1 MIDREYTMSEQ
12 LFMARQPILDADK
25 ETIGYE
31 LFFRGEEGSTLIDTP
46 RSATSSV
53 LVNLLNQVGLHK
65 GVGDSK
71 AFININAD
79 IILTDIIYTLPRD
92 VFVFELN
99 EHIVITFQLIS
110 AITKLHASGY
120 EFALDNVS
128 LDEEYLA
135 NFGRIFAYVT
145 YAKFDTT
152 MTDIERLES
161 EIDTFR
167 QFQLIAQKVEFH
179 EVFETYRELGF
190 TLFQGHFFARPHL
203 IQQNRIDP
211 KHLGV
216 IRLFNMLQRETPL
229 DEIANV
235 FQNHNELSMQL
246 LQYANSTGILRHK
259 DTSSIR
265 EVIEIMGQ
273 YRLTQWLLMIIYSKS
288 GKYIK
293 HEKSIHSITIQR
305 RIDLML
311 DLLELIDPNRYQEL
325 EEQVRFLAFMSLL
338 EATFNVPLASVLENF
353 QVSATLKEALL
364 SNTGVLGRLFALAL
378 SIERADYAAT
388 QVLLRTFMLT
398 SDDVLNIIE
407 KHLYQ

>member
-1 MIDREYTMSEQ
+1 MSEQ
-12 LFMARQPILDADK
+12 LFMARQPILDIEK
-25 ETIGYE
+25 ETVGYE
-31 LFFRGEEGSTLIDTP
+31 LFFRAEEGSTHIDNP
-46 RSATSSV
+46 RYATSSV
-53 LVNLLNQVGLHK
+53 LVNLLNQIGIHK

-71 AFININAD
+71 AFINISAD
-79 IILTDIIYTLPRD
+79 IILTDILYTLPNEI
-92 VFVFELN
+92 FVFELN
-99 EHIVITFQLIS
+99 EHTVITFQLVS
-110 AITKLHASGY
+110 AIAKLHASGY

-135 NFGRIFAYVT
+135 NFARIFPYIS

-152 MTDIERLES
+152 MTDIERLEANI
-161 EIDTFR
+161 ETYKKFY
-167 QFQLIAQKVEFH
+167 LIAQKVEFY
-179 EVFETYRELGF
+179 EVYETYRDLGF
-190 TLFQGHFFARPHL
+190 SFFQGYFFAKPHL
-203 IQQNRIDP
+203 IQQSRIDP

-216 IRLFNMLQRETPL
+216 IRIFNMLQRETPL
-229 DEIANV
+229 DEVANV

-246 LQYANSTGILRHK
+246 LQYANSTELLKGK

-265 EVIEIMGQ
+265 EVIETMGQ

-288 GKYIK
+288 GKYVS

-311 DLLELIDPNRYQEL
+311 DLLKLIDPHRFDEL

-338 EATFNVPLASVLENF
+338 EATFNVPLSSVLENF
-353 QVSATLKEALL
+353 QVPAILKEALL
-364 SNTGVLGRLFALAL
+364 TNTGLLGRLFALAL

-398 SDDVLNIIE
+398 SDDVLNTIE
-407 KHLYQ
+407 RHLYQ